1 MQLPK
6 VVIHKGKTDAILRFH
21 PWIFSGAIKAKEP
34 DVKNDELVEVTDAR
48 GNFLA
53 IGYYTESNIAVRV
66 LSFQKIKSLEDLFRE
81 KLQQAF
87 NARTMVGFTNS
98 EETTAY
104 RLVHAEGDGLPGL
117 IIDFYNGVAVIQAH
131 SFFMAKQAE
140 LVAMCL
146 QEIYGEKLQAVYNKS
161 TNTLPKN
168 NVLAKDG
175 FLYGNTENVLVKEN
189 NHTFKIDFINGQK
202 TGFFID
208 QRDNRKLLAHY
219 ARGKSVLN
227 TFCYTGGFSVYA
239 ANAGATKVV
248 SVDSSEKAIVLT
260 DENIKL
266 NGVEKTS
273 TSHAEDVFDYLKTVE
288 TNDFDII
295 VLDPPAFAKNISA
308 RHHALQAYQRLN
320 LAALKK
326 IKSGGILFTFS
337 CSQVVTYD
345 LFKGA
350 VTAAAIEAG
359 RTVRILHQLT
369 QPADHPVNIFHPEG
383 NYLKG
388 LVLLIN

>member
-53 IGYYTESNIAVRV
+53 IGYYTESNISVRV

-140 LVAMCL
+140 LVATCL

-175 FLYGNTENVLVKEN
+175 FLYGNAENVLVKEN

-219 ARGKSVLN
+219 AKGKSVLN

-248 SVDSSEKAIVLT
+248 SVDSSEKAIALT

>member
-6 VVIHKGKTDAILRFH
+6 VFIHKGKTDAILRFH
-21 PWIFSGAIKAKEP
+21 PWIFSGAIKTKEP
-34 DVKNDELVEVTDAR
+34 DVKNDELVEVVDAR

-53 IGYYTESNIAVRV
+53 VGYYTESNIAVRV
-66 LSFQKIKSLEDLFRE
+66 LSFQPITSLEKLFRE

-87 NARTMVGFTNS
+87 NARSIIGLVES
-98 EETTAY
+98 EETNTY

-117 IIDFYNGVAVIQAH
+117 IIDFYNGTAVIQAH
-131 SFFMAKQAE
+131 SFFMAKQTE
-140 LVAMCL
+140 LVATCL
-146 QEIYGEKLQAVYNKS
+146 REIYGEKLQAVYNKS
-161 TNTLPKN
+161 ANTLPKN

-175 FLYGNTENVLVKEN
+175 FVFGSAENTLVKEN
-189 NHTFKIDFINGQK
+189 GHVFKIDFIHGQK

-219 ARGKSVLN
+219 AKGKSVLN

-260 DENIKL
+260 NENIQL
-266 NGVEKTS
+266 NGAEKK
-273 TSHAEDVFDYLKTVE
+273 HASYAQDVFDYLKTVE